1 MEHEFIQ
8 TSNEYLQYLSDLGR
22 FAVQN
27 LEISARQEELIK
39 DKLGKV
45 ILYIVT
51 KRDSDS
57 SLKTNK
63 DVAKA
68 EHDFLEIPLQIRNEY
83 CNRSV
88 CSCHRRA
95 DNCYA
100 IYFQKNTKHIVGF
113 LYI

>member
-57 SLKTNK
+57 SLETNK

-68 EHDFLEIPLQIRNEY
+68 EHDFLEIPYKSEMNIITECTMFSKKKQI
-83 CNRSV
+83 SL
-88 CSCHRRA
+88 
-95 DNCYA
+95 
-100 IYFQKNTKHIVGF
+100 F
-113 LYI
+113 LSQTG